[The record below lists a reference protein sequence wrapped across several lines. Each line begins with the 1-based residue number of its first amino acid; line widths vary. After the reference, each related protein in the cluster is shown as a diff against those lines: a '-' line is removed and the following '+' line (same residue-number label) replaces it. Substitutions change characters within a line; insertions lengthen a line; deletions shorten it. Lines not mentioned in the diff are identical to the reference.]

1 MKIRF
6 FGEIDINK
14 DYYETTI
21 HLKDRYPIRFEFRR
35 GNRKKRLDIRV

>member
-21 HLKDRYPIRFEFRR
+21 HLKDRDIQLDLNLE